1 MDFQGGKQIK
11 EIEERGKQLVGS
23 NALIKKYDIDKY
35 NPSFLKQKEIFDK
48 TIDEMCDE
56 ILKLIEKVNYYH

>member
-11 EIEERGKQLVGS
+11 EIEERGKQLVDS

-35 NPSFLKQKEIFDK
+35 NPSFLK
-48 TIDEMCDE
+48 
-56 ILKLIEKVNYYH
+56 

>member
-11 EIEERGKQLVGS
+11 EIEERGKQLVDS